1 MTMIRQAITCDI
13 CGSEKKQTNHW
24 FVAYEQGGELRVSGW
39 NSRNQLRAAS
49 KHLCGQTCLHKLVDD
64 FMARTLS
71 VRPQLA
77 GSDEADSS
85 QAAVHAPIAVPVAVQ
100 SVAQPRITV
109 PAPVHVMAQA
119 ASDLPATR
127 PAPAPFIS
135 VATGTDTSLTA
146 DAAYPDHVLRE
157 SSPYE
162 NLAYDEFESSAR
174 LIPSPSPE
182 PSRSKRPLLVDSPEP
197 EPLARNLVVEEPVE
211 IPVEPPSFSSRNWR
225 AEAWERERD
234 RELRAAERRPDSG
247 TTRRRPKGLSLRRG
261 L

>member
-1 MTMIRQAITCDI
+1 MIRQAITCDI

-85 QAAVHAPIAVPVAVQ
+85 QAAVHVPIAVPVAVQ